1 VNTGR
6 PVCCRGTAL
15 ALLGTKKPAAIVTTG
30 AGGGRISVTT
40 GGADAIGVL
49 EATEDKVARDVWDA
63 LNEGDEVGT
72 SELDVL
78 KTGRNDKDG
87 DDDDV
92 SDVGSTDVSADE
104 TETAVV
110 YCDAEY
116 WLAVLVAID
125 VELLVES
132 EDLREEDAKDSTV
145 DEVLSEAVTVRIAVI
160 FEVT

>member
-1 VNTGR
+1 M
-6 PVCCRGTAL
+6 
-15 ALLGTKKPAAIVTTG
+15 VTTG
-30 AGGGRISVTT
+30 AGGGKISVTA
-40 GGADAIGVL
+40 GGADAIGVV

-92 SDVGSTDVSADE
+92 SDVGSTDVSTDE
-104 TETAVV
+104 RETTVV

-116 WLAVLVAID
+116 WLAVLEAID

-132 EDLREEDAKDSTV
+132 EDLREEEVKDSTV
-145 DEVLSEAVTVRIAVI
+145 DEVLSEAVTVMIAVI